1 MNYTFYHKA
10 DALKALNEF
19 LADNDLTIYDT
30 KRTSFESGKDYI
42 SDDKFELV
50 EPWSGEIEAVEV
62 WCEGEKYVFAWWCE
76 DEDFM
81 ISCTSATDLARQL
94 KEINCEDNPTVI
106 PFTYS
111 VWRLKALKYPNGD
124 IDVPNDWQTNC
135 IDWDLRD
142 IQWVPIEECEE

>member
-1 MNYTFYHKA
+1 MNYTFYQKA

-62 WCEGEKYVFAWWCE
+62 WCEDEKYVFAWWCE
-76 DEDFM
+76 E
-81 ISCTSATDLARQL
+81 
-94 KEINCEDNPTVI
+94 
-106 PFTYS
+106 
-111 VWRLKALKYPNGD
+111 
-124 IDVPNDWQTNC
+124 
-135 IDWDLRD
+135 
-142 IQWVPIEECEE
+142 